1 MQNTLVKNQQIK
13 SFEKKFK
20 DILDREKQLV
30 NFNKKLHPIG
40 TLVMNFHT
48 PEEESNMY
56 VRFV

>member
-20 DILDREKQLV
+20 DILDQEKQLV

-48 PEEESNMY
+48 PAEEANMY